1 MYHQLLLKCGMYPAV
16 YKFQQYQTTRCNSY
30 YSTWL
35 NNNQLYDD
43 DQQPKKHSVSTPHDS
58 TQHIQ

>member
-1 MYHQLLLKCGMYPAV
+1 MYPAM
-16 YKFQQYQTTRCNSY
+16 YKFQQYQTTRCNSN

-43 DQQPKKHSVSTPHDS
+43 DQQPKKHSISTQHDS